1 MIFKMES
8 STARRAVSPQCSR
21 EGTAHAETISHAPR
35 GGVLLSRQ
43 KLEFLV
49 GYSRAA
55 AEPSECESVLCGP
68 APGYTLNL
76 SGRATD
82 AGVVSVG
89 QLRCVSGV
97 AALRI

>member
-55 AEPSECESVLCGP
+55 AERGRVNVSQCFAGP
-68 APGYTLNL
+68 LPDTL
-76 SGRATD
+76 
-82 AGVVSVG
+82 
-89 QLRCVSGV
+89 
-97 AALRI
+97 